1 MEMLGLG
8 QGASAQGAVSDT
20 TEATF
25 MADVVEASQT
35 QPVIIVF
42 WMPASEQCK
51 TLVAA
56 LESTVAQSGAAVK
69 LVRADIDRN
78 RMIAQQMRI
87 EGVPAVFAFSEG
99 RPVDGFMGMQAPEA
113 IADFVK
119 RTAALGG
126 DDDSD
131 LTEALEA
138 AEQMLEEGAAADAAQ
153 TFSAILG
160 EDKENLA
167 ALSGLARSYLALD
180 DLEKAK
186 GVLGLVPEAGREDP
200 IIKAAQAKIDLADSG
215 VNAGELDALATA
227 VEADPTNHQARFDL
241 ALALAAANRTD
252 EAIDALLEL
261 FRRDREWNDA
271 AAKTQLFKLF
281 DLLGPKDEAAQKGRR
296 RLSSMIFA

>member
-8 QGASAQGAVSDT
+8 QGTENQGAVSDT

-35 QPVIIVF
+35 QPVIVAF

-51 TLVAA
+51 TLLSA
-56 LESTVAQSGAAVK
+56 LESAVAQSGASVK
-69 LVRADIDRN
+69 LLRADIDKN
-78 RMIAQQMRI
+78 RMVAQQMRI

-99 RPVDGFMGMQAPEA
+99 RPVDGFMGAQPPEE
-113 IADFVK
+113 ITQFVK
-119 RTAALGG
+119 RVAALGG
-126 DDDSD
+126 EDEND

-167 ALSGLARSYLALD
+167 ALSGLTRAYLALD
-180 DLEKAK
+180 DVEKAK
-186 GVLGLVPEAGREDP
+186 GVLGLVPETGREDP
-200 IIKAAQAKIDLADSG
+200 AIKAAQAQVDLAESG
-215 VNAGELDALATA
+215 ADAGEMDTLKAA
-227 VEADPTNHQARFDL
+227 VEADPANHQARFDL
-241 ALALAAANRTD
+241 ALAFAAANRTD
-252 EAIDALLEL
+252 EAIEERLEL

-281 DLLGPKDEAAQKGRR
+281 DLLGPTDEATQKGRR